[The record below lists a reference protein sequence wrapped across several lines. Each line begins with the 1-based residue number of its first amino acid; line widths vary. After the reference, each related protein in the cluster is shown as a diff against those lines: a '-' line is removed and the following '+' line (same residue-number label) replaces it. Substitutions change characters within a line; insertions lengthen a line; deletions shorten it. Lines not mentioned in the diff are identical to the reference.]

1 MTSTHTAQNTDGI
14 RIAASVGCAAMALVA
29 AVIVVQF
36 FGVVFLGHG
45 VVPAEVFA
53 ARAALAVVLP
63 IAAAL
68 AIDTVRSLLDTRV
81 RQGFVEALITVLNS
95 FFSAVMAFALPPP
108 RAAL

>member
-1 MTSTHTAQNTDGI
+1 MISTHTAQNTDGI

-29 AVIVVQF
+29 AMIVVQF
-36 FGVVFLGHG
+36 FVVVFLGHG
-45 VVPAEVFA
+45 VVPVEVFA
-53 ARAALAVVLP
+53 VCAALAVVLP

-68 AIDTVRSLLDTRV
+68 AIDTVRSLLNTRV
-81 RQGFVEALITVLNS
+81 RQGFVDGFIAVLDS